1 MRFFGK
7 GVTALV
13 DEKLKDEMTKAYEV
27 GEYDKALKLS
37 QKLDKQILKSYQ
49 HADRK
54 KRPLRKDNSKGRE
67 M

>member
-1 MRFFGK
+1 M
-7 GVTALV
+7 V
-13 DEKLKDEMTKAYEV
+13 DEKLKAEMTKAYED
-27 GEYDKALKLS
+27 GDYDKALKLS

-54 KRPLRKDNSKGRE
+54 KRPLRKDNSKGRD